1 MASGFTPEQQA
12 YIDAQAKKYKPSYG
26 LMGAQKPA
34 NSGKGPGFVGV
45 GGMGG
50 IMGGMA
56 SFAMLKKL
64 AANQGIDKLSKF
76 AQKQAGLQRGYVTE
90 ATGQAQQSLM
100 EGFRQ
105 AYAQRAA
112 GIAGAYGLQ
121 ADQLGSEML
130 GQGLSAD
137 IARRMMAGQRG
148 ASLQQLGEAQGA
160 GAADYYN
167 MLARLQKGTG
177 GELAAISQAE
187 TEQYLAPHIAKMSG
201 DAMKAA
207 AKAQA
212 RGSIMGGLLGGLGSL
227 LGK

>member
-12 YIDAQAKKYKPSYG
+12 YIDAQAKKKMSSYSGG
-26 LMGAQKPA
+26 LMSGAAK
-34 NSGKGPGFVGV
+34 NSASGGVTSFGGLGGAMGFGL
-45 GGMGG
+45 
-50 IMGGMA
+50 
-56 SFAMLKKL
+56 LKKMT
-64 AANQGIDKLSKF
+64 ANQGINTLSKF
-76 AQKQAGLQRGYVTE
+76 AQKQAGLQRDYVTE

-100 EGFRQ
+100 EGFRR

-148 ASLQQLGEAQGA
+148 ASLQQLGEAQGGLA
-160 GAADYYN
+160 SEMFDN
-167 MLARLQKGTG
+167 LARLQKGTG

-187 TEQYLAPHIAKMSG
+187 TEQYLAPHIAKMSA
-201 DAMKAA
+201 DA
-207 AKAQA
+207 AKSAGRSQGIGA
-212 RGSIMGGLLGGLGSL
+212 AIGGLLSAI
-227 LGK
+227 

>member
-12 YIDAQAKKYKPSYG
+12 YIDAQAQKNKPSYG

-34 NSGKGPGFVGV
+34 NSGKATSLGGP
-45 GGMGG
+45 GG
-50 IMGGMA
+50 IMGY
-56 SFAMLKKL
+56 AMLKKL

-212 RGSIMGGLLGGLGSL
+212 RGSIFGGLLGGLGSL

>member
-12 YIDAQAKKYKPSYG
+12 YIDAQAKKKMSSYSGG
-26 LMGAQKPA
+26 LMGAQKSA
-34 NSGKGPGFVGV
+34 NSGKATSL
-45 GGMGG
+45 GGLGG
-50 IMGGMA
+50 IMGFGM
-56 SFAMLKKL
+56 LGKL
-64 AANQGIDKLSKF
+64 AGNQGISSLSKF
-76 AQKQAGLQRGYVTE
+76 AQKQAGLQRDYVTE

-100 EGFRQ
+100 EGFRR

-148 ASLQQLGEAQGA
+148 ASLQQLGEAQGGLA
-160 GAADYYN
+160 SGMFDN
-167 MLARLQKGTG
+167 LARLQKGTG

-187 TEQYLAPHIAKMSG
+187 TEQYLAPHIAKMSA
-201 DAMKAA
+201 DA
-207 AKAQA
+207 AKSAGRSQGLGA
-212 RGSIMGGLLGGLGSL
+212 AIGGLLGAI
-227 LGK
+227 